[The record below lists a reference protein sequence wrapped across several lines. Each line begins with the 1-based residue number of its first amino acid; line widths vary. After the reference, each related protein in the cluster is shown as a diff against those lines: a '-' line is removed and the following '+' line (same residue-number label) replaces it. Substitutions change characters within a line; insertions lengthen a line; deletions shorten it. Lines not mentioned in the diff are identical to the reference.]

1 ACSSPRQEVAMV
13 SDWPRRRRSRAACA
27 ASSAALSFTGSGAGG
42 GGGGGG
48 GDDPKIPPMVWSL
61 LLAAGKPGRSL
72 LTGPKI
78 EHLRSVVKVYFLETQ
93 KKFPWCSDPP
103 RMQPDQALDRLD
115 AGGRQGRGQLP
126 GWLEDRNRQG
136 ASAVA
141 TQMGSHGDLAIPMRE
156 KADFPQMRQRREA
169 NPAVTEAQPD
179 GGVAESGLQ
188 TTELAQPGFVAGHHH
203 RAVRRALLRQPHR
216 SRPATLAPQ
225 HGRREPA
232 SGCRC
237 FHFIPVGLEE
247 HGAYSSAARS
257 YILFMFSINRIR
269 GEHIPVAKSAEM

>member
-93 KKFPWCSDPP
+93 KKFPWCSDPS

-141 TQMGSHGDLAIPMRE
+141 TQMGSQVDLAIPMR
-156 KADFPQMRQRREA
+156 KMADFPHMRQRLEA
-169 NPAVTEAQPD
+169 DPALIEAQPD
-179 GGVAESGLQ
+179 GAVAESGLQ
-188 TTELAQPGFVAGHHH
+188 TPELAQPGFLADHDH
-203 RAVRRALLRQPHR
+203 RAIRPAILRPPHR
-216 SRPATLAPQ
+216 GRPPSLAPQ
-225 HGRREPA
+225 YGRRDPA

-237 FHFIPVGLEE
+237 FYIITVGLEE

-257 YILFMFSINRIR
+257 YILFMFYINRTQESIFL
-269 GEHIPVAKSAEM
+269 